1 METKIYI
8 NIKMDDNIKQ
18 CDEEKEKYDREIKK
32 EKKWWNEFK
41 CKITDNF
48 QIILGSISLIVNI
61 FLMVNLVVYKNRCS
75 QYYGIDRRYFND
87 INNIREKFL
96 VLFIMILLVFLL
108 PYLCRYVL
116 ISDGNRIYKIT
127 SSVTIGSFIYI
138 QCYLVSNYFNLSWYV
153 NIIVFLFILALIM
166 CCIIKPNCIN
176 IIDCIF
182 LCISIILCFF
192 CIYSQLKLGIIENK
206 VYEIINNNKVII
218 TEYKGKYIVCDC
230 RIDNDN
236 NELYISRGD
245 YSIISMNDVKIKY
258 KRFNKAYCLDMGH
271 NIKKVDIIDNSS
283 IKVIFFCGT
292 TKVFDIK
299 TIYEER
305 KGFKEIER
313 DRDFFEKYNIN
324 EDGSKVY
331 WDDSLFL
338 DSSLLWEKGK
348 VVM

>member
-116 ISDGNRIYKIT
+116 ISDGNRIYRIT

-192 CIYSQLKLGIIENK
+192 
-206 VYEIINNNKVII
+206 VYILN
-218 TEYKGKYIVCDC
+218 
-230 RIDNDN
+230 
-236 NELYISRGD
+236 
-245 YSIISMNDVKIKY
+245 
-258 KRFNKAYCLDMGH
+258 
-271 NIKKVDIIDNSS
+271 
-283 IKVIFFCGT
+283 
-292 TKVFDIK
+292 
-299 TIYEER
+299 
-305 KGFKEIER
+305 
-313 DRDFFEKYNIN
+313 
-324 EDGSKVY
+324 
-331 WDDSLFL
+331 
-338 DSSLLWEKGK
+338 
-348 VVM
+348 